1 MQFEIKEFATREEL
15 EKAFHDGKLERDVIY
30 RAVDVQQT
38 FKLSTVRKGLVN
50 YNHGWKQQ

>member
-15 EKAFHDGKLERDVIY
+15 EKAFHDGKLEHDVIY